1 MNLILFGPPGAGK
14 GTQSTFICNEFKL
27 IQIST
32 GALLRNEIKRKTDLG
47 KKIKP
52 IIDKGSLVSD
62 EVVSKLLENIVSDSK
77 NSSKLIFDGYPRN
90 MSQVKNLNFLMK
102 KYNQKLP
109 AVISLKVEK
118 DIIKKRIEGRLF
130 CSTCQKTFNEFF
142 NPPTIENHNCKN
154 VNIIKRTDDN
164 FETIIKRFDTYLEKT
179 RPVLNYYEKYSN
191 FHEINGNGSI
201 NEISNKIRAILANI
215 SN

>member
-47 KKIKP
+47 KEIKP
-52 IIDKGSLVSD
+52 IIDNGLLVSD
-62 EVVSKLLENIVSDSK
+62 EIVSKLLENIISASK
-77 NSSKLIFDGYPRN
+77 NSNKLIFDGYPRN

-102 KYNQKLP
+102 KYNQKLSV
-109 AVISLKVEK
+109 VISLKVEK

-142 NPPTIENHNCKN
+142 ASFQYFEDMQPP
-154 VNIIKRTDDN
+154 
-164 FETIIKRFDTYLEKT
+164 L
-179 RPVLNYYEKYSN
+179 
-191 FHEINGNGSI
+191 
-201 NEISNKIRAILANI
+201 
-215 SN
+215 